1 MKILI
6 HLMSILTVFIFLP
19 GCTEDNPVEPE
30 EQHFEAIG
38 LYVISDGDTIVKY
51 VDGVVTGS
59 IEVQAGQQTPLLSI
73 RFLTDKGD
81 IGIPQGNESS
91 LAWNIS
97 DVSVA
102 DIESEEDELTAYQ
115 FHISG
120 KKAGNTEI
128 TIIIN
133 HNDHKDFE
141 SKAIPIVV
149 STAGWG

>member
-1 MKILI
+1 MMKLLI
-6 HLMSILTVFIFLP
+6 YLLSILVMFLFMA
-19 GCTEDNPVEPE
+19 GCAEDNPVEPE
-30 EQHFEAIG
+30 EKHFEAIG
-38 LYVISDGDTIVKY
+38 LYIISSGDTIVKY

-59 IEVQAGQQTPLLSI
+59 IEVQAGQQTLLLSV
-73 RFLTDKGD
+73 RFLTDTGD
-81 IGIPQGNESS
+81 IGVPQDNESS
-91 LAWNIS
+91 LAWNIT

-102 DIESEEDELTAYQ
+102 DIESQEDELTAYQ

-120 KKAGNTEI
+120 IKAGNTEI

-149 STAGWG
+149 IAAG